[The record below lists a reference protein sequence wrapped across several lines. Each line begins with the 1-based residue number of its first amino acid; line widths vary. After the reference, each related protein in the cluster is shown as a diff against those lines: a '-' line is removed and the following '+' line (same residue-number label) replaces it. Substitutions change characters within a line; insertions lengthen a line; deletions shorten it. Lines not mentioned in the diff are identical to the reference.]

1 LFSREG
7 TFSRDKSNSLA
18 GRENSNSGLFARDKT
33 GLIGREA
40 NPWNTPQPSD
50 ATKRATAFPTKVF
63 IPVVK
68 PLEIVDDTAGSISG
82 SRTLKLPT
90 TVGTAYEE
98 ELSLSNSSMAGAS
111 AGGGGSIKATEN
123 MIGPWK
129 TVLQSNGLLPSS
141 AGNTDK
147 GDEESM
153 SRSQQDFDDD
163 MKTIAGALLDDL
175 AGAAGTT
182 QTTHNE
188 TSETV
193 NGICKHFLRGKC
205 RFREKCRNSHA
216 IDNCVHCNA
225 KLPKSRLAASA
236 HLSKCYKSR
245 HGGGT
250 ASPQPA
256 ISTAMHSSN
265 AAAASS
271 IKSQVEDR
279 SEAPAAISTIQDE
292 PDGEVSL
299 FEALHLH

>member
-1 LFSREG
+1 M
-7 TFSRDKSNSLA
+7 
-18 GRENSNSGLFARDKT
+18 
-33 GLIGREA
+33 
-40 NPWNTPQPSD
+40 
-50 ATKRATAFPTKVF
+50 
-63 IPVVK
+63 
-68 PLEIVDDTAGSISG
+68 SG

-111 AGGGGSIKATEN
+111 ASGGGGGSIKATEN

-141 AGNTDK
+141 SSNLHSADK
-147 GDEESM
+147 RVTADEESV

-163 MKTIAGALLDDL
+163 MKTIAGVLLDDL
-175 AGAAGTT
+175 AGATLSLT
-182 QTTHNE
+182 VTHSDN
-188 TSETV
+188 SETV

-245 HGGGT
+245 HAGGVT
-250 ASPQPA
+250 SPGPTS
-256 ISTAMHSSN
+256 STAMHSSN
-265 AAAASS
+265 ARLP
-271 IKSQVEDR
+271 VDDR
-279 SEAPAAISTIQDE
+279 SEAPVAAPISAMQDE

-299 FEALHLH
+299 FEALRLH